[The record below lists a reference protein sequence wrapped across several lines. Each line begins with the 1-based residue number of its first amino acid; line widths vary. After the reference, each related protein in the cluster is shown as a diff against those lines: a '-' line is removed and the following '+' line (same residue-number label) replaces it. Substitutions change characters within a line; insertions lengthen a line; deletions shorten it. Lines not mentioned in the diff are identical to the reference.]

1 MCVCVHVCTCLCVF
15 TCVYM
20 SLCVCAHV
28 IMHAYECV
36 YCLCGG
42 VHVCMCIYDVFS
54 SVYALRLQPPRHQ
67 RSTPPVSHEG
77 SAAPVSSQRSRSRT
91 SVSCRICLETV
102 EQVCMMCVFDTMTS
116 DCLFIVC
123 VPV

>member
-1 MCVCVHVCTCLCVF
+1 
-15 TCVYM
+15 
-20 SLCVCAHV
+20 
-28 IMHAYECV
+28 
-36 YCLCGG
+36 
-42 VHVCMCIYDVFS
+42 MCIYDVLS

-77 SAAPVSSQRSRSRT
+77 SAAPVSSQGSRSRT